1 MPKDF
6 AVILSGAV
14 CGRIANG
21 AVEGPPYFAF
31 LFVILSAAKNPRIS
45 PLSLPVLH
53 APGLNIIRIET
64 KINPK
69 QITSSSHH
77 RSSHDSLSLAKLIR
91 TSSFTHLSILP
102 DNQTLTQ
109 SDRSWADQEAWL
121 QRLVLP

>member
-1 MPKDF
+1 
-6 AVILSGAV
+6 VHQLSPLSPGFFNV
-14 CGRIANG
+14 
-21 AVEGPPYFAF
+21 
-31 LFVILSAAKNPRIS
+31 VILSAAKNPRIS

-91 TSSFTHLSILP
+91 TSSFTHLSILT
-102 DNQTLTQ
+102 DNQTCPQ
-109 SDRSWADQEAWL
+109 SGLGWADQEAWL
-121 QRLVLP
+121 QRHVPP